1 MIEYVMNIWQKK
13 KELLAI
19 SSYHY
24 KPPTII
30 TLKLNLIIFSWNKI
44 SLKSLPHILII
55 ILKMLAVLF
64 EFPSSILKSLSWNMC
79 LWNMF
84 VYETCMCL
92 WNMYV
97 FMKHVCVYETCLCLW
112 NMFVFMISLVEK
124 QIIYNP
130 PAWKTNK
137 TKRKNL
143 IKLHFVNKGMD
154 TINIG

>member
-1 MIEYVMNIWQKK
+1 MFVFIRVSIKYFKK
-13 KELLAI
+13 
-19 SSYHY
+19 SF
-24 KPPTII
+24 
-30 TLKLNLIIFSWNKI
+30 LKHVFVK
-44 SLKSLPHILII
+44 H
-55 ILKMLAVLF
+55 V
-64 EFPSSILKSLSWNMC
+64 C
-79 LWNMF
+79 

-97 FMKHVCVYETCLCLW
+97 FMKHVFVYETCLCLW

-124 QIIYNP
+124 QRIYNP

-154 TINIG
+154 MINID